1 MQNFSGTGKS
11 CICATVFAIK
21 QNSIFKN
28 HLVVRGRVADTD
40 LFSDQMRL
48 KPLVFCAVSDEGL
61 VKGRVADSDQVSGEK
76 KFSSF

>member
-1 MQNFSGTGKS
+1 M
-11 CICATVFAIK
+11 ATVVIIEK
-21 QNSIFKN
+21 KTIFKN

-61 VKGRVADSDQVSGEK
+61 VKGRVADSDQVFGEK